1 MFAAGQAACPHPTDE
16 LTGRTILQKD
26 WHLQLVLGARIRLLH
41 ALLLDN
47 KLKVERG
54 EFLPT
59 EGKDLNDVECHSSG
73 RQCVAFFACLTLD
86 FEIINPTY
94 IV

>member
-59 EGKDLNDVECHSSG
+59 MGKDLNDVECHSSG
-73 RQCVAFFACLTLD
+73 RQCVAFFACLTPD
-86 FEIINPTY
+86 FEIINSSY

>member
-47 KLKVERG
+47 KRKVERE

-59 EGKDLNDVECHSSG
+59 EGKDFNDVECHSSG

-86 FEIINPTY
+86 FEIINPFY

>member
-47 KLKVERG
+47 KLKVERVG
-54 EFLPT
+54 
-59 EGKDLNDVECHSSG
+59 NVSH
-73 RQCVAFFACLTLD
+73 FFACPTPD
-86 FEIINPTY
+86 FEVINPSY